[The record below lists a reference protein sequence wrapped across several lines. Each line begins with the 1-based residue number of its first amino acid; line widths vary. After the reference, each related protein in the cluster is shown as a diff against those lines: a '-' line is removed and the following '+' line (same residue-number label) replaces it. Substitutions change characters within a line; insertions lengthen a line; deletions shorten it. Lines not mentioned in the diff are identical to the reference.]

1 MCAHDHSLVLN
12 DSLSPSPWPLQ
23 ESVFVGQSWTVPQ
36 LHCVCMI
43 NVHSNNMLV
52 RPQANQGH
60 LCQGCVHWLSFEI
73 PSRHPHHTTEIK
85 GRLLQCHLQALG
97 PNSDHLHFVFG
108 QSVVHICSLFFFWST
123 TGLDWFPQGISAS
136 AHPQVHLTWE
146 NLRCVIAVRP
156 HLTCYPG

>member
-108 QSVVHICSLFFFWST
+108 QSVVHICSFFFFFGPQLDL
-123 TGLDWFPQGISAS
+123 TGFLRVFLPQLSRKSILHGKISG
-136 AHPQVHLTWE
+136 VL
-146 NLRCVIAVRP
+146 
-156 HLTCYPG
+156 

>member
-108 QSVVHICSLFFFWST
+108 QSVVHICIFFFWST

-136 AHPQVHLTWE
+136 AQPQVHLTSE

-156 HLTCYPG
+156 HLACYPG

>member
-1 MCAHDHSLVLN
+1 MCAHDHSFVLN

-108 QSVVHICSLFFFWST
+108 QSVVHICSFFFFWST

-136 AHPQVHLTWE
+136 AQPQVHLTWE